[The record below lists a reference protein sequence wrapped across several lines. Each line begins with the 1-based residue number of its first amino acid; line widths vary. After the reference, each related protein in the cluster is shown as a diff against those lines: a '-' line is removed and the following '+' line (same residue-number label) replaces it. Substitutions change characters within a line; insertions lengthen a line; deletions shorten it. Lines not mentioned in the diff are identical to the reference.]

1 MDVIVW
7 CIEHTLSEFSA
18 KNMIQQFNPL
28 TVARASLV
36 MAIVEISSVAEG
48 VRTFYQAC
56 YKLEGDLCVIMRAL
70 SVFRRM
76 ELCIDN
82 EYHTPR
88 LEYSVDRAL
97 TLLQSLE
104 SNHGVQVK
112 ASNTNFTVAS
122 GKFTSM

>member
-1 MDVIVW
+1 MS
-7 CIEHTLSEFSA
+7 ELSEN
-18 KNMIQQFNPL
+18 NMMHQFNTL
-28 TVARASLV
+28 TVAQASLA
-36 MAIVEISSVAEG
+36 MSIFKIASVAEG
-48 VRTFYQAC
+48 VRTFSEAC
-56 YKLEGDLCVIMRAL
+56 YTLEGDLCLILRAL